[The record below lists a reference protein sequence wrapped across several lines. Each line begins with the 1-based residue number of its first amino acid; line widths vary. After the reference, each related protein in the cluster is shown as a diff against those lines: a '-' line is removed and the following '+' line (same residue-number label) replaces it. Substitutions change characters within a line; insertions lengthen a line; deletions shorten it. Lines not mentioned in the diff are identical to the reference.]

1 MKKKNEERKRSRE
14 QEETRQHGVGG
25 RVSSYPETKST
36 QNVSW
41 KPPARSKHSS
51 DHDDHSADRPS
62 TRSNHRSDSEEEDVR
77 RSRSNERLD
86 LYDEVDHRPSSR
98 SRSGLDREISSTRS
112 KHRSDD
118 DENNDLGPKSSS
130 NHRTDFDEEIQRLR
144 NYNAPLKP
152 ITPTRITGRQNG
164 SDASITD
171 ADGDRSLTV
180 YPSWTPKSRIL
191 TPPVPLLRAT
201 EAEGQRRWNGHSTAG
216 NMALNNG
223 INRILFFTWC
233 IAYLIYLYNFM
244 YFIYK

>member
-51 DHDDHSADRPS
+51 DHDDDSANRPS

-77 RSRSNERLD
+77 RSKSNERLD
-86 LYDEVDHRPSSR
+86 LYDEVDHRPSAR

-171 ADGDRSLTV
+171 ADDDRSLTV

-191 TPPVPLLRAT
+191 MPPVPLLRAT
-201 EAEGQRRWNGHSTAG
+201 EAEGHRRWNGHSTAG

-223 INRILFFTWC
+223 INRILLFT
-233 IAYLIYLYNFM
+233 
-244 YFIYK
+244 